1 MLVRVNESMYR
12 DSCAREGFKADLRH
26 PDVSIT
32 EQAYVYGMNDT
43 VWNRY
48 GYVTT
53 CDYDITVQYYLYR
66 YRTNT

>member
-1 MLVRVNESMYR
+1 MHVTDVLVRVNGMSMYR

-48 GYVTT
+48 G
-53 CDYDITVQYYLYR
+53 
-66 YRTNT
+66 

>member
-1 MLVRVNESMYR
+1 MSMYR

-32 EQAYVYGMNDT
+32 EQAYVYRYGMNDT

-53 CDYDITVQYYLYR
+53 DYDITGIICTGTVQIHR
-66 YRTNT
+66 PV